1 MVTTEVFENLKS
13 LQEILVQKYELEGKK
28 SDAPKQ
34 LSNQEDLLAKTQKEF
49 IEQKSNYDATQEKVT
64 QLKAQLEEA
73 VKSREEGEKG
83 VANSTTHR
91 EYEALEKQISEAKLL
106 EEQVRKD
113 LQHEE
118 KDLAELNERLKN
130 SEELIKF
137 QESELNSSRESLNKE
152 LSSYDN
158 KLAKLKV
165 EEEKITKN
173 INMIYAGE
181 ENAEL
186 KAQEILFKFQRIIQR
201 NSEGIVSVRNG
212 VCSGCHM
219 ILPANFANEVREGED
234 INFCPYCSRILY
246 YEEVSEDQAEDYFD
260 IGAAGSLAGLDDE
273 FEDEDSEYGDDE
285 EKEERSEF
293 DDEEEF
299 DDESEDSEDEDEDSD
314 DDSDEDEDEE

>member
-28 SDAPKQ
+28 NNAPKQ

-49 IEQKSNYDATQEKVT
+49 IELKSNYDTTGEKVN

-91 EYEALEKQISEAKLL
+91 EYEALEKQITEAKLL

-113 LQHEE
+113 LQKEE
-118 KDLAELNERLKN
+118 KELAELNERLKN
-130 SEELIKF
+130 SEELIHF
-137 QESELNSSRESLNKE
+137 QESELNESRNSLDKEINSYNK
-152 LSSYDN
+152 
-158 KLAKLKV
+158 KLDDLKTKEDKV
-165 EEEKITKN
+165 TKN
-173 INMIYAGE
+173 INKIYSKE

-201 NSEGIVSVRNG
+201 NSEGIVAVRNG
-212 VCSGCHM
+212 VCTGCHM

-234 INFCPYCSRILY
+234 INFCPYCSRILF
-246 YEEVSEDQAEDYFD
+246 YEEVSEDQAEDFFD
-260 IGAAGSLAGLDDE
+260 MGAAGSLAGLDED
-273 FEDEDSEYGDDE
+273 FEDEESEYSEDEDE
-285 EKEERSEF
+285 ETRSEF
-293 DDEEEF
+293 DDEDENDE
-299 DDESEDSEDEDEDSD
+299 DDSDESDEDEDSD
-314 DDSDEDEDEE
+314 DDSEEDEE